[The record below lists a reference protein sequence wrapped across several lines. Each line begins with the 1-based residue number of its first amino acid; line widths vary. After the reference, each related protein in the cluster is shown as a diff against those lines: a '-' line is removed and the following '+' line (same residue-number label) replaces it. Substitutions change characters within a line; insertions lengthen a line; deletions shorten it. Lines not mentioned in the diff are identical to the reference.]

1 MMELTGSYTLKESSI
16 VSLINHPGVGLSGV
30 TVDDEQ
36 GYGSARV
43 EQTPKRKHP
52 RGNIK
57 ALSVPPGTFR
67 PTTPHTHAWARSST
81 LQKTSASMSTAA
93 QPPEK
98 TPKDT
103 LQQWYKSANDLLI
116 GPVRRKRM
124 PAGRHAVVVSPP
136 AKVEAQVQGE
146 ARKQ

>member
-1 MMELTGSYTLKESSI
+1 MTDS
-16 VSLINHPGVGLSGV
+16 HPA
-30 TVDDEQ
+30 T
-36 GYGSARV
+36 
-43 EQTPKRKHP
+43 
-52 RGNIK
+52 
-57 ALSVPPGTFR
+57 
-67 PTTPHTHAWARSST
+67 
-81 LQKTSASMSTAA
+81 TSAGVSTAA
-93 QPPEK
+93 QPPPADEK
-98 TPKDT
+98 NPAET